1 MASIIV
7 IICIVV
13 LLLGVIFI
21 HGYKDEDIL
30 VISNS
35 IVNTNLT
42 LAEEENEINYK
53 SQGDSTNSIEFLCW
67 DEVNNDI
74 FPRATE
80 AEVEDIYTG
89 KKFNIIRTMGDNH
102 ADCETITEYDTKVMK
117 EIFGGFNWS
126 KRPVV
131 LHICGK
137 KYAASM
143 SGMPHAG
150 VDASPAFAVVEGLS
164 GGYGCGQNLDTIKNN
179 NMDGVFDVHFINSRR
194 HMEGGIGDTVDM
206 EHQKNIDIIRSYGR

>member
-1 MASIIV
+1 MISVVV
-7 IICIVV
+7 IICIV
-13 LLLGVIFI
+13 LLLGLTFI

-30 VISNS
+30 VMSNS

-42 LAEEENEINYK
+42 LDEEAKKANYE
-53 SQGDSTNSIEFLCW
+53 SQGDSIEFLCW

-74 FPRATE
+74 FPRETE

-89 KKFNIIRTMGDNH
+89 KKFKIIRTMGDNH
-102 ADCETITEYDTKVMK
+102 ADCETITESDTKVMK

-126 KRPVV
+126 KRPVI
-131 LHICGK
+131 LHIGGK

-150 VDASPAFAVVEGLS
+150 LDAAPAFAIVGGLS

-194 HMEGGIGDTVDM
+194 HMEGGISDTVDI